1 VPEVLPEVVPFSPEE
16 ADLLVQMAQAA
27 PSIHNSQPWQFA
39 VRADR
44 VEVCVDR
51 DRALRATDP
60 DGRQQLISC
69 GAAVFNLRL
78 AVAHLGSEPRTALCP
93 DPAAPDHVATVA
105 RGASRAAGREERMLY
120 SMIRRRRTN
129 REGYRPQPVPPPV
142 LKRLVAAAEP
152 DSAALLPV
160 AAPADRAGVA
170 ALVVRGMQHQAGSPA
185 IRREFANWLSNEL
198 EPVIG
203 TPFESWMRVP
213 YPLPLLTGR
222 DRLAP
227 DEPAAIHRLVDGN
240 TLFVLCTDGDAAEH
254 RLRAGQALQRVLLT
268 ATAAGVAVSFL
279 NQPIEV
285 SALRGEL
292 AAVLGTTGVPQML
305 LRLGYSRSTA
315 PRTGRR
321 PATPVAGDNVQ
332 T

>member
-1 VPEVLPEVVPFSPEE
+1 MKLDYHIVKSVVNAFFGLFVGRRSRPTFFKVTEAYPEL
-16 ADLLVQMAQAA
+16 DH
-27 PSIHNSQPWQFA
+27 IT
-39 VRADR
+39 RA
-44 VEVCVDR
+44 
-51 DRALRATDP
+51 
-60 DGRQQLISC
+60 
-69 GAAVFNLRL
+69 
-78 AVAHLGSEPRTALCP
+78 
-93 DPAAPDHVATVA
+93 
-105 RGASRAAGREERMLY
+105 Y
-120 SMIRRRRTN
+120 
-129 REGYRPQPVPPPV
+129 
-142 LKRLVAAAEP
+142 
-152 DSAALLPV
+152 
-160 AAPADRAGVA
+160 
-170 ALVVRGMQHQAGSPA
+170 PA

-227 DEPAAIHRLVDGN
+227 DEPAAIHRLVDGS